1 MTTRAGVTLLGVRHA
16 ASPAG
21 GDTPGVRFQLA
32 PGILV
37 PARHDGYRRS
47 LAASA
52 SGPVPGAGREHIR
65 ESCGPSSEAV
75 LPELAEGAR
84 LRRFRVRPSSVTA
97 TSRSSR
103 QARNRRADHLVG
115 IEHRPTVASPRRVAF
130 AAWTTELEHLAELSA
145 ARRTRT
151 SGGPCHRRS
160 PIESR
165 GGHLRPPTRSRA
177 WSRGA
182 RARIRALFSARDP
195 AEPEPARRS
204 QPGSSRPRGRLRRP
218 LYVAAGALFL
228 LGQERRSSAS
238 SPALSL
244 MSTGYPLDIR
254 FCRRSRG
261 PLRR

>member
-1 MTTRAGVTLLGVRHA
+1 VTTRAGVTLLGVRHA

-151 SGGPCHRRS
+151 SRGPVSSAKSDRVSRRTS
-160 PIESR
+160 PAANTFS
-165 GGHLRPPTRSRA
+165 GHHDGRA
-177 WSRGA
+177 LDDEGRQEQA
-182 RARIRALFSARDP
+182 EARIN
-195 AEPEPARRS
+195 
-204 QPGSSRPRGRLRRP
+204 
-218 LYVAAGALFL
+218 
-228 LGQERRSSAS
+228 
-238 SPALSL
+238 
-244 MSTGYPLDIR
+244 
-254 FCRRSRG
+254 
-261 PLRR
+261 